1 MPSIAC
7 DDASTHGKFISNVF
21 YTTSNLVN
29 SRRCQDEDGKEMYQ
43 NSMEIEKR
51 LPLITT
57 ICPPSKTNGAL
68 LNFAPR
74 TNKFAVIE

>member
-21 YTTSNLVN
+21 YTTSNLVIRTR
-29 SRRCQDEDGKEMYQ
+29 SAKKCTKTPWKLK
-43 NSMEIEKR
+43 KR

-74 TNKFAVIE
+74 TNKFAVIK